1 MKSRMYD
8 WDFDDPYSDTW
19 VLLQQTWEAMSGY
32 LQGELSD
39 LGVTWAQAD
48 ILMILSASRA
58 PLAASQIA
66 AYTFRSPQ
74 SVSELLGRM
83 ESAGHLK
90 KVRGVGDQRVVKI
103 RMTQRGEDLAKRLR
117 SAGFVYGSRVMKSS
131 LSATEVD
138 ELNLLL
144 RKLRDG
150 VLREIA
156 LKTEPLPDVLD
167 RPRLDRQRQ

>member
-19 VLLQQTWEAMSGY
+19 VLLQQSWEAISGY

-58 PLAASQIA
+58 PLTASQIA

-74 SVSELLGRM
+74 SVSELIGRM
-83 ESAGHLK
+83 ENGGYVK

-103 RMTQRGEDLAKRLR
+103 RMSSKGEDLANRLKK
-117 SAGFVYGSRVMKSS
+117 AGFVYGSRVMKTS
-131 LSATEVD
+131 LTPTEVD
-138 ELNLLL
+138 QLNLLL

-150 VLREIA
+150 ILREIA
-156 LKTEPLPDVLD
+156 LKAEPLPDVLD
-167 RPRLDRQRQ
+167 RPRLDRQRP

>member
-1 MKSRMYD
+1 MYD
-8 WDFDDPYSDTW
+8 WDFHDPYSNTW
-19 VLLQQTWEAMSGY
+19 VLLQQSWEAIAGY
-32 LQGELSD
+32 LQGELAD

-48 ILMILSASRA
+48 ILMILSASKA

-83 ESAGHLK
+83 ENAGYLK

-103 RMTQRGEDLAKRLR
+103 RMTARGEDLASRLR
-117 SAGFVYGSRVMKSS
+117 EAGFVYGSRVMKSS
-131 LSATEVD
+131 LSPTEV
-138 ELNLLL
+138 EHLNLLL
-144 RKLRDG
+144 KKLRDG

-156 LKTEPLPDVLD
+156 LKTEPLPDILD
-167 RPRLDRQRQ
+167 QPRLDRHRS

>member
-8 WDFDDPYSDTW
+8 WHFGDPYSDTW
-19 VLLQQTWEAMSGY
+19 VLLQQSWEAISGY

-58 PLAASQIA
+58 PLTATQIA

-83 ESAGHLK
+83 EAAGYLK

-103 RMTQRGEDLAKRLR
+103 RMTPRGDDLARRLR
-117 SAGFVYGSRVMKSS
+117 EAGFVYGSRVMKSS
-131 LSATEVD
+131 LSPAEVD
-138 ELNLLL
+138 QLNLLL

-167 RPRLDRQRQ
+167 RPRLGRQRP

>member
-19 VLLQQTWEAMSGY
+19 VLLQQSWEAISGL

-48 ILMILSASRA
+48 ILMILSASKA
-58 PLAASQIA
+58 PLTTTQIA
-66 AYTFRSPQ
+66 TYTFRSPQ
-74 SVSELLGRM
+74 SVSELIGRM
-83 ESAGHLK
+83 ESAGYVK
-90 KVRGVGDQRVVKI
+90 RVRGVGDQRIVKI
-103 RMTQRGEDLAKRLR
+103 RMMPKGEELAKKLKG
-117 SAGFVYGSRVMKSS
+117 SGFVYGSRVMKSS
-131 LSATEVD
+131 LSPTEVD

-150 VLREIA
+150 VLRETA
-156 LKTEPLPDVLD
+156 LKTEPLPEVLD
-167 RPRLDRQRQ
+167 RPRLDRQRP

>member
-19 VLLQQTWEAMSGY
+19 VLLQQSWEAISGY

-58 PLAASQIA
+58 PLTTTQIA

-74 SVSELLGRM
+74 SVSELVRPDGERGIP
-83 ESAGHLK
+83 EEVQGCRRSTGSEDTDDTKGGGAG
-90 KVRGVGDQRVVKI
+90 
-103 RMTQRGEDLAKRLR
+103 
-117 SAGFVYGSRVMKSS
+117 
-131 LSATEVD
+131 
-138 ELNLLL
+138 N
-144 RKLRDG
+144 RD
-150 VLREIA
+150 
-156 LKTEPLPDVLD
+156 
-167 RPRLDRQRQ
+167 